1 MQTNLVEIEK
11 YISPMPHRIR
21 TNHLTWIKFVYR
33 QVRPMNKKIGQ
44 MPWRRNMLTSMC
56 NDFSPAI
63 ARVCPQWHLQSK
75 SVNLARKLLY
85 WILPRPGYYLT
96 LNNTSLFMEKNG
108 ESFPILRLYFA
119 NINITHVWFTH
130 TQSCHAS
137 ICHIMSALVQHY
149 FPLSHKVCSQ
159 IHITTNFVCK

>member
-1 MQTNLVEIEK
+1 MKTVQHELGTVELSYYIFSVLGMQTNLVEIEK

-21 TNHLTWIKFVYR
+21 TNHLTWMEFVYR
-33 QVRPMNKKIGQ
+33 QVRPINKKIGQ

-119 NINITHVWFTH
+119 NINITHVWNQWSVPAILLFAKNTD
-130 TQSCHAS
+130 
-137 ICHIMSALVQHY
+137 
-149 FPLSHKVCSQ
+149 
-159 IHITTNFVCK
+159 